1 MLGFVVELLRVGGTR
16 PGVSDDR
23 FGALRP
29 AVLRLKAL
37 SRGRRLW
44 RPGAACNSS
53 VTGLGGRGSPRGS
66 VPELVCSDDAGQPS
80 LRQQSQPTS
89 ASRRA
94 CGRLRARKRKTHPL
108 DVLPASYSCLNDPE
122 WSSDQSPAYPR
133 SGRIRACSGPAS
145 AGTSAS
151 VRRNTHY
158 TRTARNETRE
168 QY

>member
-53 VTGLGGRGSPRGS
+53 VTGLGGRGSSGCSVNELAGLFDARG
-66 VPELVCSDDAGQPS
+66 PS
-80 LRQQSQPTS
+80 LRQQLGRSLQNGAHAQLYRPARRS
-89 ASRRA
+89 LEASSRPPLAFVLAR
-94 CGRLRARKRKTHPL
+94 GRL
-108 DVLPASYSCLNDPE
+108 D
-122 WSSDQSPAYPR
+122 WSPDESPAYPR
-133 SGRIRACSGPAS
+133 GSGQLVAVS
-145 AGTSAS
+145 
-151 VRRNTHY
+151 
-158 TRTARNETRE
+158 
-168 QY
+168 